1 MKRIALIFVPILA
14 AAPLAAAAPALLT
27 RFAPAA
33 LGGITGLVRYTV
45 ARPDRSETRFV
56 FLTTPTPG
64 GLPEEVQV
72 VDPTLPDARLADVEG
87 ADCTLA
93 HVEVVTGR
101 QPLVIWATRVP
112 AARLEDNVQSS
123 PQPMNI
129 RLYRPRT
136 AGDAGQSQVLLE
148 ANGPPTRTAPL
159 CDLADIRAAML
170 AAATRK
176 SSLSIHAAVSSRST
190 SPTSWRTGTP

>member
-1 MKRIALIFVPILA
+1 MKRIALVLVPILA

-27 RFAPAA
+27 HFAPAA
-33 LGGITGLVRYTV
+33 LGGITGLIRYTV

-72 VDPTLPDARLADVEG
+72 VDPTLPDVQLADVEG

-101 QPLVIWATRVP
+101 RPLVISATRVP

-136 AGDAGQSQVLLE
+136 AGDTGQSQIVLA
-148 ANGPPTRTAPL
+148 ANGAPTRTAPL
-159 CDLADIRAAML
+159 CDLAAVRAAML
-170 AAATRK
+170 AATK
-176 SSLSIHAAVSSRST
+176 KN
-190 SPTSWRTGTP
+190 